1 MAKPA
6 ISRIFALRILRISQN
21 LAYNERRQQHC
32 YQKKEF
38 LHFSTL
44 IKVFSLV
51 KWWMCNNNG
60 FFVTFSPLSRRRAP
74 QKLPKKEFE
83 LSEHSEFPNSRQLQG
98 AQGIRHGRTSDR
110 GALSFGSFSF
120 GQAKKMNNGLTSF
133 VNLSGFIRGWLVSG
147 PESLLD
153 LSAKNGS
160 VSYSISCKIQLPA
173 KITPGKNRQ
182 KAGINNNNR

>member
-83 LSEHSEFPNSRQLQG
+83 LFEFAGGGRVFKLPATSRSTP
-98 AQGIRHGRTSDR
+98 AR
-110 GALSFGSFSF
+110 GHKLRVSAMG
-120 GQAKKMNNGLTSF
+120 GQVTGVPFLLVRF
-133 VNLSGFIRGWLVSG
+133 LSGKQR
-147 PESLLD
+147 
-153 LSAKNGS
+153 K
-160 VSYSISCKIQLPA
+160 
-173 KITPGKNRQ
+173 
-182 KAGINNNNR
+182 